1 VKVLLTGATGY
12 VGGRLLGELERRGV
26 ALRCLVRNP
35 GALRGR
41 VAPSTELAAGDALDR
56 NAVARA
62 LAGIDVAYYLIHSMG
77 SGEDF
82 ARRDRQAAA
91 IFGEAAREAGVRR
104 IVYLGGLGQRSA
116 GLSEHLESRQETGE
130 ILRRSSVPVEVVEF
144 RASIILGSGSLSF
157 EMIRALVE
165 RLPVMV
171 CPRWVSVSTQ
181 PIAVG
186 DVIAYLLAALDLPA
200 GSDGIYEIG
209 GPDRVSYGEL
219 MREYARQ
226 RGLTRVLIPVPLL
239 TPRLS
244 SLWLGLV
251 TPLYARV
258 GRKLIDSL
266 RTPTVVRDATARDL
280 FPVEPRG
287 VREAIAAALVH
298 EDEGYARTRWSD
310 ALSSSGLSEKP
321 WGGELRGTHF
331 IDTRSILVPVAPRAA
346 FAAVQRI
353 GGSTG
358 WYYADWLWTLRGLLD
373 LAVGGVGTRRGR
385 PRPED
390 LEEGDPLDFWR
401 VERIERDR
409 LLRLRAEMKVPGRA
423 WLQFEVTPEPEG
435 SRIRQTAIFDAE
447 GLAGLLYW
455 FALYPIHRFVF
466 RGMLRGVAEW
476 AARADSAAV
485 QQESA
490 SAPGNR

>member
-1 VKVLLTGATGY
+1 
-12 VGGRLLGELERRGV
+12 
-26 ALRCLVRNP
+26 
-35 GALRGR
+35 
-41 VAPSTELAAGDALDR
+41 
-56 NAVARA
+56 
-62 LAGIDVAYYLIHSMG
+62 
-77 SGEDF
+77 
-82 ARRDRQAAA
+82 
-91 IFGEAAREAGVRR
+91 
-104 IVYLGGLGQRSA
+104 
-116 GLSEHLESRQETGE
+116 
-130 ILRRSSVPVEVVEF
+130 
-144 RASIILGSGSLSF
+144 
-157 EMIRALVE
+157 MIRALVE

-181 PIAVG
+181 PIAIG
-186 DVIAYLLAALDLPA
+186 DVIAYLLAALDLPP
-200 GSDGIYEIG
+200 GSGGIYEIG

-280 FPVEPRG
+280 FPVKPRG
-287 VREAIAAALVH
+287 VQEAIAAALVH
-298 EDEGYARTRWSD
+298 EDEAYARTRWSD

-331 IDTRSILVPVAPRAA
+331 IDTRSILVRVPPHAA
-346 FAAVQRI
+346 FAAVLRL

-358 WYYADWLWTLRGLLD
+358 WYYADWLWTVRGLVD
-373 LAVGGVGTRRGR
+373 LAVGGVWTRRGR

-401 VERIERDR
+401 VERVERDR
-409 LLRLRAEMKVPGRA
+409 LLRLREAMKVPGRA

-455 FALYPIHRFVF
+455 YALYPIHRFVF
-466 RGMLRGVAEW
+466 RGMLRGIAE
-476 AARADSAAV
+476 RAV
-485 QQESA
+485 L
-490 SAPGNR
+490 APPTGEGTVCPSEGTVCPAEGTD